1 VNSIYFRRIT
11 MNKNWL
17 NIKAFI
23 STIFIFSTILILS
36 DFCAAAEQPA
46 AQPESGASRYLIGP
60 DDLLNIFVWKEA
72 ELTQDVTVMPDG
84 RMTYPLIGEIDAQ
97 GLTVTGLKDKIV
109 EKLKNF
115 ISSPEVTVIVK
126 ESRSRRIYTIGSLT
140 KPGPYQLQ
148 PSMTVLQ
155 ALSMAGGFT
164 EWADKKSI
172 MIVRRDKNKE
182 VMFRFNYPEFIA
194 GKNLDQNIL
203 LEANDTIVV
212 P

>member
-1 VNSIYFRRIT
+1 MT
-11 MNKNWL
+11 KT
-17 NIKAFI
+17 IKVVFALLLMSSLI
-23 STIFIFSTILILS
+23 MTYHNCSAEDKATIQNDSS
-36 DFCAAAEQPA
+36 
-46 AQPESGASRYLIGP
+46 SSRYLIGP
-60 DDLLNIFVWKEA
+60 DDLLNIFVWKET

-84 RMTYPLIGEIDAQ
+84 RITYPLIGEIEAQ
-97 GLTVTGLKDKIV
+97 GLTVTSLKDKII
-109 EKLKNF
+109 EKMKNF
-115 ISSPEVTVIVK
+115 ISSPEVTVIIK
-126 ESRSRRIYTIGSLT
+126 ESRSRRIYTIGSLS

-182 VMFRFNYPEFIA
+182 ILFRFNYPEFIS
-194 GKNLDQNIL
+194 GKNLEQNIL
-203 LEANDTIVV
+203 LEPNDTIVV